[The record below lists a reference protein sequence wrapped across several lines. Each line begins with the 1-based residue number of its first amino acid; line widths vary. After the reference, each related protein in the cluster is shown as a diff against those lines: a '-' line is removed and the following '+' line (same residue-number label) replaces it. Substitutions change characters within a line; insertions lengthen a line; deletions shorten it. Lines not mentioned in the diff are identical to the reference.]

1 MTTSSFFFF
10 SEILTIVLKLCV
22 IDRFYEGILFGMK
35 HAGVTARGYCILGE
49 GGLCRSMYRCA

>member
-1 MTTSSFFFF
+1 MGYDYLFFFFF

-35 HAGVTARGYCILGE
+35 HAGVTARGVLYLRRG
-49 GGLCRSMYRCA
+49 RVV

>member
-49 GGLCRSMYRCA
+49 GGDRKSVV